1 MTQLY
6 SCGTCK
12 IEIKNE
18 DESVQCDLCDRW
30 NHIFCA
36 GISSAEC
43 DNLNFASCRGIVQY
57 VQKKIPFPSLSNKEL
72 NIFLSR
78 NSSHHSAQV
87 ISTKEILNKLMNLH
101 QFFDHSENA
110 VSCDYLGINEYKR
123 IEIKGLELSLLHL
136 YISPL

>member
-1 MTQLY
+1 M
-6 SCGTCK
+6 
-12 IEIKNE
+12 
-18 DESVQCDLCDRW
+18 
-30 NHIFCA
+30 
-36 GISSAEC
+36 
-43 DNLNFASCRGIVQY
+43 SCRGIVQY

-136 YISPL
+136 